1 MENKKIAYIILSKN
15 HRSDFKKGFL
25 NKSLCLAGNVT
36 DMPYAWKASD
46 LMDERLQKRGIV
58 VCLNGS
64 GELCDK
70 TSLSIEEICRKE
82 NISGICLGEAEIA
95 ENYFSLPVFN
105 GSISAFKANAA
116 KVFENETVLQL
127 CGIVAD
133 DDTDYAYFDYL
144 APKVGSIYLY
154 GQSRSVASETA
165 ARLFRNEGIA
175 VHVCSEVRQLERC
188 DKILVLSENAAAK
201 SPFLQRCEKCT
212 NMFDAASLRFRGYT
226 DMLGELDLNASYMD
240 ALKFFS

>member
-154 GQSRSVASETA
+154 GQSRSVASARCIQRSRSFASFSNARMVRSNSRRPFAFDASPCLPGAELVID
-165 ARLFRNEGIA
+165 ARLDDVGRQVGVHDRAAVEERDGIRGRGRPVRGRVEG
-175 VHVCSEVRQLERC
+175 
-188 DKILVLSENAAAK
+188 
-201 SPFLQRCEKCT
+201 
-212 NMFDAASLRFRGYT
+212 
-226 DMLGELDLNASYMD
+226 
-240 ALKFFS
+240 